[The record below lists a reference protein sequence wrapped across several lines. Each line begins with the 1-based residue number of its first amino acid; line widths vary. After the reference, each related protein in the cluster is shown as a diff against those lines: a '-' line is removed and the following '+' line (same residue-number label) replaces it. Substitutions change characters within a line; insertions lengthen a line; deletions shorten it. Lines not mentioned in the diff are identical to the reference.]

1 MKILFLDTSSFFV
14 TISIIDNNNIVFNYQ
29 EEIRDDM
36 SSKIMPIIS
45 GAFNKINFGIKD
57 INKIIVVNGPG
68 SFTGVRIGVTVA
80 KIISWALNIDLIPLS
95 SLELLATSST
105 SSTDKEIIPL
115 INARRGNVFAGGY
128 DSNLNIILP
137 NGLYNL
143 DKLIKEHVNATY
155 ISYDLFEDKNINLIK
170 PNLDIIKIIK
180 KHENDKPVNP
190 HALVPNYLKKTE
202 AEENLNDK
210 GI

>member
-1 MKILFLDTSSFFV
+1 MKYLLIDTSLSYALV
-14 TISIIDNNNIVFNYQ
+14 SIICNNEILALFNDKVDN
-29 EEIRDDM
+29 DM
-36 SSKIMPIIS
+36 SSRIIPIIEDCLKKS
-45 GAFNKINFGIKD
+45 NIELKD
-57 INKIIVVNGPG
+57 INKIFVVNGPG
-68 SFTGVRIGVTVA
+68 SFTGVRIGVTVS
-80 KIISWALNIDLIPLS
+80 KIISWSLNIDLISLS

-105 SSTDKEIIPL
+105 SSEIIPM

-128 DSNLNIILP
+128 DKNLNTILP

-143 DKLIKEHVNATY
+143 DELIKEHVNATY

-190 HALVPNYLKKTE
+190 HALIPNYLKKTE

>member
-68 SFTGVRIGVTVA
+68 SFTGVRIGVTIA
-80 KIISWALNIDLIPLS
+80 KTLAYTLNIPISTVS
-95 SLELLATSST
+95 SLEYLATTSVSS
-105 SSTDKEIIPL
+105 KYVIPM
-115 INARRGNVFAGGY
+115 IDARRGYVFGGVY
-128 DSNLNIILP
+128 DNDLNSVYRDSYILFNDLSSYFNEGTIVTFSNYGNSVNP
-137 NGLYNL
+137 SL
-143 DKLIKEHVNATY
+143 DVLKIVN
-155 ISYDLFEDKNINLIK
+155 
-170 PNLDIIKIIK
+170 
-180 KHENDKPVNP
+180 KHINDKPLNP
-190 HALVPNYLKKTE
+190 HSVNPNYLKKTE
-202 AEENLNDK
+202 AEEKL
-210 GI
+210 GA